1 MRRIAQSAE
10 GRQRLQACVDWQ
22 FYLTVEW
29 FGLPDTMKI
38 HSGQLAYRLK
48 GYTNDQLRQNWMRV
62 VVPFLE
68 SIGVQVKAHFDSTQD
83 QFVLDYHL
91 PIEFDQDEKRWLFA
105 EPINWDDVMLRWRR
119 RGPANEQLIG
129 DVQRGFK
136 HMQTLLNGNG
146 R

>member
-1 MRRIAQSAE
+1 MRCGRRARTRARTSPTPGEQ
-10 GRQRLQACVDWQ
+10 RQR
-22 FYLTVEW
+22 
-29 FGLPDTMKI
+29 PD
-38 HSGQLAYRLK
+38 
-48 GYTNDQLRQNWMRV
+48 D
-62 VVPFLE
+62 
-68 SIGVQVKAHFDSTQD
+68 
-83 QFVLDYHL
+83 
-91 PIEFDQDEKRWLFA
+91 DQDEKRWLFA